1 VGTACWRTT
10 WARAQSLAA
19 IGAVLGV
26 GGCGPSL
33 LMPISPPS
41 EILPETQ
48 PLSAATGPPLRAS
61 YAAAMKLADVEP
73 GMSPA
78 QPAASGVTETLQE
91 ALSSAY
97 LTNPDLNA
105 ERAQL
110 RATDEQVG
118 VAKAGFRPT
127 ISASADTG
135 YADTNNG
142 VAKGSTIGQENFGT
156 TGDISSDGVTHPR
169 GLSVQLSQP
178 LFKGFQNLNATRQA
192 KASVQAG
199 REGLN
204 VIEQMTLLAAVTAY
218 ADVVRDQAIVRLRE
232 NNVTVLTA
240 LRTQIRGQFAAGIV
254 TTTDVAQV
262 EARLSGATAFLN
274 AAQSDLR
281 GSIATYEQVIGHPPG
296 RLASPPSIS
305 KTLPK
310 SIDEAMTQAD
320 GQNPLVLNSVYQE
333 EASLYAVNQIVGEL
347 LPTVTL
353 EAQYQH
359 RGDLSNVLEEQEA
372 TTVIGRVNVPLYQG
386 GGVAARVRQAKQ
398 INTKRKRLVES
409 ARLKAHSEVVSNW
422 GILQSSAGEIASAK
436 AAVAANRTA
445 LEGSRKEQEIGQ
457 RSTLDVLDTQRDLV
471 DSQIGLVVAL
481 RNRIVAEYALAAA
494 VGRLDA
500 QSLGLSTPYYDP
512 IEHYDDVKNK
522 WAGLRPPPPPS
533 ADE

>member
-1 VGTACWRTT
+1 VCWRTI
-10 WARAQSLAA
+10 WSRAQSFAA
-19 IGAVLGV
+19 IGAVLGF

-33 LMPISPPS
+33 LMPIGPPS

-48 PLSAATGPPLRAS
+48 PLSAATGPPFRAS

-73 GMSPA
+73 SMSPV

-97 LTNPDLNA
+97 LINPDLNA

-110 RATDEQVG
+110 RAIDEQVA

-127 ISASADTG
+127 ISGSADSG
-135 YADTNNG
+135 YANTHNG
-142 VAKGSTIGQENFGT
+142 VANGSAIGQENFGP

-169 GLSVQLSQP
+169 GLSIQISQP
-178 LFKGFQNLNATRQA
+178 LFKGFQNLNAIRQA

-199 REGLN
+199 RESLS
-204 VIEQMTLLAAVTAY
+204 VIEQTTLLAAVTAY

-232 NNVTVLTA
+232 NNVTVLTE
-240 LRTQIRGQFAAGIV
+240 LRTQIRGQFAAGVV

-262 EARLSGATAFLN
+262 DARLSGAIAFLN
-274 AAQSDLR
+274 AAQAILK
-281 GSIATYEQVIGHPPG
+281 GSIATYERVIGHSPG

-305 KTLPK
+305 ETLPK

-320 GQNPLVLNSVYQE
+320 GQNPFVLNSVYQE
-333 EASLYAVNQIVGEL
+333 EASLYAVNQIIGEL

-359 RGDLSNVLEEQEA
+359 RADLSKVLEEQET
-372 TTVIGRVNVPLYQG
+372 TTVIGRLNVPLYQG

-398 INTKRKRLVES
+398 INTRLKRQVES

-422 GILQSSAGEIASAK
+422 GVLQSSAAEIAAAR
-436 AAVAANRTA
+436 AAVVANKIA
-445 LEGSRKEQEIGQ
+445 LEGSRKEQTIGQ

-471 DSQIGLVVAL
+471 DSEIGLVVAL

-522 WAGLRPPPPPS
+522 WAGLRPPSPPS

>member
-1 VGTACWRTT
+1 
-10 WARAQSLAA
+10 
-19 IGAVLGV
+19 
-26 GGCGPSL
+26 
-33 LMPISPPS
+33 MPIGPPS
-41 EILPETQ
+41 EILLETQ
-48 PLSAATGPPLRAS
+48 PLSAATSPPLRAS

-73 GMSPA
+73 SVSPA

-320 GQNPLVLNSVYQE
+320 AQNPLVLNSVYQE

-359 RGDLSNVLEEQEA
+359 RGDLSNVLEEQEVDHGDWPCERA
-372 TTVIGRVNVPLYQG
+372 ALPRRRCCRPGSPGQTDQPQAQEAGRIRQDLKRIPRSCRTG
-386 GGVAARVRQAKQ
+386 GYCNPRR
-398 INTKRKRLVES
+398 
-409 ARLKAHSEVVSNW
+409 ARLPRQRLPWRPIGPRSKVHV
-422 GILQSSAGEIASAK
+422 
-436 AAVAANRTA
+436 R
-445 LEGSRKEQEIGQ
+445 SRRSGNDQ
-457 RSTLDVLDTQRDLV
+457 RSTF
-471 DSQIGLVVAL
+471 
-481 RNRIVAEYALAAA
+481 
-494 VGRLDA
+494 
-500 QSLGLSTPYYDP
+500 
-512 IEHYDDVKNK
+512 
-522 WAGLRPPPPPS
+522 
-533 ADE
+533 